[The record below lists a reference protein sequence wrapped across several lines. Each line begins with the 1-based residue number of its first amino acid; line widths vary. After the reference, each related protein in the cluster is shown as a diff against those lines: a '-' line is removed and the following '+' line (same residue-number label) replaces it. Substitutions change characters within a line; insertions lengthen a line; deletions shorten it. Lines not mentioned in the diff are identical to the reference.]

1 MSYLLIKLDVK
12 NLLLK
17 DFSCTAFHWLCTTF
31 EEAMSMSEVQE
42 KTGFAKYMPYIVL
55 LGAFAVLIAVG
66 IATS

>member
-1 MSYLLIKLDVK
+1 
-12 NLLLK
+12 
-17 DFSCTAFHWLCTTF
+17 
-31 EEAMSMSEVQE
+31 MSEVQE